1 MYKKLDYEQ
10 LLNLKSTFFE
20 NLSAVLKKQRMP
32 TLKDY
37 LKQMSKQWDVVYH
50 LAKQEFLWRTVF
62 VKGIDEVIFFDE
74 REKIEIHANKEIIAK
89 MGALVKDSKKIA
101 AQKKSGVSIEQ
112 TLMQAFADGNLQDI
126 AGKNYIV
133 YDIETSYATNDLRT
147 AEFYIGYAYVVE
159 HGQGVYKYID
169 QSNLYKFVEYLVSF
183 DGYVIGYNNIGFDNP
198 VSAYQALRLHGNYT
212 DGEYSRILGI
222 LNSKSLDL
230 FQFVRGLTGK
240 RMGLNRLSRALIWLG
255 KTLES
260 GKEAQGLWE
269 AHQEGDQK
277 ALKTLKEYCK
287 NDVKMTYLSLW
298 YILYYWKLSLESEEY
313 EYTIDDFVAG
323 ANKEN
328 QDQWWNEFHKVQ
340 SIFSD

>member
-37 LKQMSKQWDVVYH
+37 LKQMSKQGDVVYH

-89 MGALVKDSKKIA
+89 VGALVKDSKKIA

-159 HGQGVYKYID
+159 HGKGVYKYID

-240 RMGLNRLSRALIWLG
+240 RMGLNRLSRALI
-255 KTLES
+255 
-260 GKEAQGLWE
+260 
-269 AHQEGDQK
+269 
-277 ALKTLKEYCK
+277 
-287 NDVKMTYLSLW
+287 
-298 YILYYWKLSLESEEY
+298 
-313 EYTIDDFVAG
+313 
-323 ANKEN
+323 
-328 QDQWWNEFHKVQ
+328 
-340 SIFSD
+340 